1 MDLDLWRR
9 FCNSSHRSK
18 LTARSDGER
27 LRSLGGR
34 ALPPRLGV
42 LDTCISPLAMGS
54 PSEPR
59 LSPTE
64 LMSPEPTFVM
74 HHSMARG
81 DDESSLGSR
90 DASERSSEMVSSHGS
105 DQLSMSIGGDD
116 SSASNGGAVELGEK
130 ISPLA
135 RVTSRADLDSLA
147 SSGSSVR
154 AEMAQTAGAARLR
167 RRSHNL
173 HARARS
179 MPARAPV
186 PTGDANTRE
195 SRAHV
200 PADWH
205 KADCGCAIH
214 PEGCFSKIE
223 QTLPGANRLVESTR
237 FAELWWTKLEPTPTV
252 SFREHR
258 VREVRARALVLGS
271 RTLASLSALSRARA

>member
-1 MDLDLWRR
+1 ME
-9 FCNSSHRSK
+9 SAS
-18 LTARSDGER
+18 A
-27 LRSLGGR
+27 SLGGGS
-34 ALPPRLGV
+34 PPRRACGVV
-42 LDTCISPLAMGS
+42 LDACISPLAMGS

-59 LSPTE
+59 LSSSE

-179 MPARAPV
+179 MPASRV
-186 PTGDANTRE
+186 SYQDAGRQAG
-195 SRAHV
+195 RQAKGAH
-200 PADWH
+200 
-205 KADCGCAIH
+205 
-214 PEGCFSKIE
+214 
-223 QTLPGANRLVESTR
+223 LVEGKER
-237 FAELWWTKLEPTPTV
+237 AKAGGRDKGDLVRRDKGG
-252 SFREHR
+252 
-258 VREVRARALVLGS
+258 VREREQR
-271 RTLASLSALSRARA
+271 R